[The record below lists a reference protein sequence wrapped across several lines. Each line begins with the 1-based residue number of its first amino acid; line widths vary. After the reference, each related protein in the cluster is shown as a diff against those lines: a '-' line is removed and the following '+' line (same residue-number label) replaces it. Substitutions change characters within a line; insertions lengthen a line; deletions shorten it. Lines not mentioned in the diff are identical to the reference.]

1 MNNGCGVSANGL
13 TVFPGYGCGGYY
25 AISIYPNPATEELTV
40 EMRAENNV
48 DALSSESPKIDE
60 VLLVNSESEK
70 VKSSV
75 QTANK
80 YKFDLRGLKK
90 GRYFIH
96 VRMGKEIVK
105 EQVVIN

>member
-1 MNNGCGVSANGL
+1 
-13 TVFPGYGCGGYY
+13 
-25 AISIYPNPATEELTV
+25 
-40 EMRAENNV
+40 MRAENNV

-75 QTANK
+75 QSANK